1 MKPGEYYIGDPS
13 YITKGNPGYHWI
25 EKLWDAFYADKT
37 PAKTLTIDDVNLFIG
52 QTAGGDGVFDDIF
65 VDTGVIVV
73 MRINDLKDD
82 QRFNFNK
89 TKGVKFYKFDE
100 EFTITYNKGI
110 FNIGNQIAL
119 TTE

>member
-1 MKPGEYYIGDPS
+1 MRPGEYYIGDPS

-37 PAKTLTIDDVNLFIG
+37 PAKKLIIDNVSLFIG
-52 QTAGGDGVFDDIF
+52 QTAGGDGVFDGFF

-73 MRINDLKDD
+73 MKIDNLKDD
-82 QRFNFNK
+82 RRFNF
-89 TKGVKFYKFDE
+89 TKIKCGKYLSFAKDFV
-100 EFTITYNKGI
+100 INYNKGV
-110 FNIGNQIAL
+110 FNIGNQIII